1 MKMTT
6 GITLLIIGFL
16 TFVAGAG
23 FIYSARATNQKIIIF
38 EAVVEPIGQVKVK
51 EPDMK
56 SNILIFENL
65 ISMATVDGILTP
77 NEVKQLKTKA
87 DELGLRYNDYSKT
100 IDESLRSSGRDP
112 ETKKLDKKKEK
123 GNDFEAFIVRKF
135 SKKYFKLLDWAGDK
149 YVEGI
154 YAETTLQPDL
164 KMRFKFTDV
173 EVDFAVECKYRS
185 FFPSRGFEWCT
196 QSQLKNYRN
205 FAKEK
210 NMPVFLALGIG
221 GLASQPEELFIV
233 PLAKIET
240 VLLSRDFL
248 KIYRKWNFRDKDL
261 YFNFDKLSLN

>member
-6 GITLLIIGFL
+6 GIILLITGFL

-23 FIYSARATNQKIIIF
+23 IIYSARAANQKTNEIV
-38 EAVVEPIGQVKVK
+38 AVIEPTEQIKEK
-51 EPDMK
+51 EPDLK

-65 ISMATVDGILTP
+65 ISMATIDGILTP
-77 NEVKQLKTKA
+77 NEAKQLKTKA
-87 DELGLRYNDYSKT
+87 IELGLNYDDFSNG
-100 IDESLRSSGRDP
+100 IVELLHLNGRDP
-112 ETKKLDKKKEK
+112 ETKKLDKNKEK

-154 YAETTLQPDL
+154 YAATTPQPDL
-164 KMRFKFTDV
+164 KMRFKMKDV

-185 FFPSRGFEWCT
+185 FLPSSGVEWCT
-196 QSQLKNYRN
+196 ETQLKKYRN
-205 FAKEK
+205 FAEET
-210 NMPVFLALGIG
+210 NMPVFLALGIA

-248 KIYRKWNFRDKDL
+248 KIYKKWNFRDNDL
-261 YFNFDKLSLN
+261 YFNCEKNSLN

>member
-23 FIYSARATNQKIIIF
+23 FIYSARATNQKNNLI
-38 EAVVEPIGQVKVK
+38 EAVIEPIGQVKVK
-51 EPDMK
+51 VPDLK

-65 ISMATVDGILTP
+65 ISMATADGVLTP
-77 NEVKQLKTKA
+77 NEAKQLKTKA
-87 DELGLRYNDYSKT
+87 DELGLRYDDYSKT

-112 ETKKLDKKKEK
+112 ETKKLDKNKEK

-135 SKKYFKLLDWAGDK
+135 SKKYFELLDWAGDK
-149 YVEGI
+149 YVDGI
-154 YAETTLQPDL
+154 YAATTTQPDL
-164 KMRFKFTDV
+164 KMRFKLKDV

-185 FFPSRGFEWCT
+185 VLPSTGVEWCT
-196 QSQLKNYRN
+196 ESQLKKYRN

-240 VLLSRDFL
+240 VLLSGVFL
-248 KIYRKWNFRDKDL
+248 NIYKKKDFRDHNL
-261 YFNFDKLSLN
+261 YFDCDKLSLN